1 SWLFKADLQDL
12 ADRLGLE
19 IRVAHY
25 AHILLRNII
34 RSSTACFQHITRAC
48 AGVVFSS
55 VSLVRELIEKAC
67 TKTGLKVTADILD
80 GVYEAGRTVTRCVRA
95 SLNIEYDSTL
105 PAWNYSIRSR
115 NAA

>member
-1 SWLFKADLQDL
+1 
-12 ADRLGLE
+12 
-19 IRVAHY
+19 VAHY
-25 AHILLRNII
+25 APYCSKHNPIEHRV
-34 RSSTACFQHITRAC
+34 FPHITRAC

-80 GVYEAGRTVTRCVRA
+80 GVYEAGRTATRHARD
-95 SLNIEYDSTL
+95 SLNIVHDSTL
-105 PAWNYSIRSR
+105 SSWNYRIRPG